1 MNGSF
6 FQAIALN
13 DIPSQDNLTQIN
25 RLNSF
30 GTTYLLNYIM
40 AKNTNKSM
48 VNLNE
53 SHFWKVAGGTR
64 RFGLGSRGVFH
75 AKKSPRHMV
84 GEPNVIFRKIKL
96 ETFLIHGSSIYL
108 EHHRFAVASADG
120 HSYRLG
126 DDDVERTLS
135 LDPNPQLPIN
145 RRRHRRIGA
154 VDVPINHLRTGGH
167 LFLFVR
173 LNR

>member
-1 MNGSF
+1 MG
-6 FQAIALN
+6 
-13 DIPSQDNLTQIN
+13 NLTQ
-25 RLNSF
+25 
-30 GTTYLLNYIM
+30 
-40 AKNTNKSM
+40 
-48 VNLNE
+48 
-53 SHFWKVAGGTR
+53 SHFWEVARGTR
-64 RFGLGSRGVFH
+64 RFGRGSKGSVN

-145 RRRHRRIGA
+145 RGRHRGIGA

-167 LFLFVR
+167 FFLFVR